1 MALNTFS
8 CFYYGF
14 EITTDNNI
22 MNFAEGMGPE
32 LTAELEVGI
41 YSLTDMLAVI
51 ETALDTAG
59 ALTYTATVNRATR
72 AITISATGTFSLLTT
87 SGTLVSTSPYELLG
101 FTGADK
107 TGMTTYTGTAAGS
120 IYEPQFRLQDYIPVT
135 NWTGA
140 ALATVNKSASG
151 RVEVVKFGDES
162 FMQCD
167 IKYATNILQTDNM
180 IIKNNASGVEA
191 LIDFMS
197 FAITKGPMEFM
208 EDIGNR
214 STFVKLIL
222 ESTPDSKDGVSFK
235 LKELYDKGLPE
246 FYDTGTLKFRL
257 LEE

>member
-1 MALNTFS
+1 MALDTFS

-14 EITTDNNI
+14 EITGENNLL
-22 MNFAEGMGPE
+22 NFSEGGPE
-32 LTAELEVGI
+32 LTAELDVGS
-41 YSLTDMLAVI
+41 YSLNDMIAVL
-51 ETALDTAG
+51 ETALNSEG
-59 ALTYTATVNRATR
+59 ALTYTVSVNRTTR
-72 AITISATGTFSLLTT
+72 AITIAATGTFSLLTT
-87 SGTLVSTSPYELLG
+87 TGTQVSSSPFTLIG

-107 TGMTTYTGTAAGS
+107 TGFATYTGTAAGS
-120 IYEPQFRLQDYIPVT
+120 IYEPQFRLQDYIPVE

-167 IKYATNILQTDNM
+167 IKYATNISQNDNL
-180 IIKNNASGVEA
+180 IIKSNASGVDN

-208 EDIGNR
+208 PNISDRATYI
-214 STFVKLIL
+214 KIIL

-235 LKELYDKGLPE
+235 LKELYDKGLPG
-246 FYDTGTLKFRL
+246 FFDTGTLKFRL
-257 LEE
+257 LED